1 MWVRWTGCPRVY
13 GESNAAA
20 PAGSAENFSH
30 FCVRVARE
38 AKGEPRE
45 IRNELLISL
54 WIDLVGHD
62 VQSSA
67 NLPFEMLDP
76 FLREISHVACAS
88 ERLTEI
94 DQAGGFPASNRQQV
108 IGADIGLDSANH
120 QSTAAVFRRGELTL
134 PGIFMRKISLTVGAI
149 ALLAGCGVSTQ
160 QEVQM
165 GQEEAQQVNAQLPMV
180 QDAVI
185 QNYVNALGQRIAR
198 TTSRADLN
206 WQFQVVNS
214 DVVNAFALPGGFVYV
229 NRGVLERASNM
240 SEVAGV
246 IGHEIEHVVRRHS
259 VKQMEQAQGA
269 NVGLGIACAL
279 TGICNSGLAQAA
291 INIGGTAV
299 FAKFSRSD
307 EIQADEGGFNNVM
320 RAGISPRGMYTFFQK
335 LLAEE
340 QNSGSGGS
348 AAAWFSDHPGTQ
360 DRIAD
365 IQRMLSQVPASQLNA
380 LQTNDS
386 GFATMKAR
394 LARLGPAPKAQGQ

>member
-1 MWVRWTGCPRVY
+1 
-13 GESNAAA
+13 
-20 PAGSAENFSH
+20 
-30 FCVRVARE
+30 
-38 AKGEPRE
+38 
-45 IRNELLISL
+45 
-54 WIDLVGHD
+54 
-62 VQSSA
+62 
-67 NLPFEMLDP
+67 
-76 FLREISHVACAS
+76 
-88 ERLTEI
+88 
-94 DQAGGFPASNRQQV
+94 
-108 IGADIGLDSANH
+108 
-120 QSTAAVFRRGELTL
+120 
-134 PGIFMRKISLTVGAI
+134 MRKISLTIGAI

-165 GQEEAQQVNAQLPMV
+165 GQQEAQQVNAQLPMV

-185 QNYVNALGQRIAR
+185 NSYVNSLGNRIAKL
-198 TTSRADLN
+198 TSRGDLA

-246 IGHEIEHVVRRHS
+246 LGHEIEHVVRRHS

-269 NVGLGIACAL
+269 NVGVGILCAL
-279 TGICNSGLAQAA
+279 TGVCQSGLAQAA
-291 INIGGTAV
+291 IQVGGTAV
-299 FAKFSRSD
+299 FAKFSRTD

-340 QNSGSGGS
+340 HQSGGGN
-348 AAAWFSDHPGTQ
+348 AAAWFSDHPGTE

-365 IQRMLSQVPASQLNA
+365 IQRMLNRVPASQLSA

-394 LARLGPAPKAQGQ
+394 LARLGPAPKVQGQ